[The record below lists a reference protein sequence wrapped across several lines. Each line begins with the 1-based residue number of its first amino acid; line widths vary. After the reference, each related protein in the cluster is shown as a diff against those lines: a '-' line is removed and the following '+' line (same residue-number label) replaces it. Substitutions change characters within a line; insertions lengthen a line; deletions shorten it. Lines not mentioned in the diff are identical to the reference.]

1 MINPIKSFTD
11 KIIKGDCLSIMR
23 TMPAKSIDMILCD
36 LPYGTTQNNWDSVI
50 NLEELWEQYE
60 RITKDNAA
68 IVLTSQGPFTAR
80 LMLSNEALFKYK
92 LVWIKSK
99 STNFLNAKKQPLRKH
114 EDICVFYKKQP
125 TYNPQMTPG
134 EPYNKGIRKSQNS
147 GSYGDFNP
155 VHVKSEGDRY
165 PNDIV
170 YFKTAESEGTVY
182 HPTQKPVEL
191 GRYLIKTYSKE
202 GDIILDNT
210 SGSGSFPVAAV
221 LENRR
226 FIGIELN
233 ENPLLFKKEKV
244 DMIEISNAR
253 IVEARKILVKEKID
267 SLLQQANKVKIDA
280 KLKNTLYTEIL
291 SSMELHNGTFIR
303 QFDSIDLESILTK
316 LS

>member
-1 MINPIKSFTD
+1 MTNPIKSFTD
-11 KIIKGDCLSIMR
+11 KIITGDCLAIMR
-23 TMPAKSIDMILCD
+23 TMPPKSVDMILCD

-50 NLEELWEQYE
+50 NLKELWEQYE
-60 RITKDNAA
+60 RIAKDNAA

-165 PNDIV
+165 PNDII
-170 YFKTAESEGTVY
+170 YFKTAESEGNVY

-210 SGSGSFPVAAV
+210 CGSGSFPVAAV

-244 DMIEISNAR
+244 DMIEICNAR

-267 SLLQQANKVKIDA
+267 NLLKQATEIKIDA
-280 KLKNTLYTEIL
+280 KLKNTVYTQIL
-291 SSMELHNGTFIR
+291 STMELHNGTFIR
-303 QFDSIDLESILTK
+303 QFDSIKLESILTK